1 MSKLT
6 YDDKIK
12 LYNDRKSGMSVSS
25 VSKKYNVS
33 MNVVNDLISLVD
45 KHGFGILRTTKN
57 RTFTPHEKE
66 RIINRV
72 ILNNESI
79 RSVAIDEGLL
89 SKGMLQNWIKKYT
102 EMGYNIVERKRG
114 RPTMPKVTKK
124 KNNETDKEKIK
135 RLEEENLYLKAEL
148 EYSKKLRAVVQARK
162 NQQQKKVN
170 VVSELRLKYPLM
182 ILLKISGL
190 SKSVYY
196 YTLSKTDKDDKN
208 KEIIDKIKEIFI
220 NNKERYGYRRIT
232 LELRNQG
239 YNINHKKVYRIMV
252 KLGLKSLKRN
262 KRKYSSYK
270 GTVGKIA
277 DNLIERDFNANKPNK
292 KWYTDVTEF
301 NLRGE
306 KCYLSPILDGYNSE
320 VISYNT
326 SKSPNLEQINDML
339 NKAFNKNNNLDGLIL
354 HSDQGWQYQHQSY
367 QQRLKNNGIKQ
378 SMSRKGNS
386 MDNGMMEN
394 FFGILKT
401 EMFYDQEDNYKT
413 LDDLIKAI
421 DDYIYYYNYDR
432 IKVKLKGL
440 SPVNYRLQSSD

>member
-1 MSKLT
+1 
-6 YDDKIK
+6 
-12 LYNDRKSGMSVSS
+12 
-25 VSKKYNVS
+25 
-33 MNVVNDLISLVD
+33 
-45 KHGFGILRTTKN
+45 
-57 RTFTPHEKE
+57 
-66 RIINRV
+66 
-72 ILNNESI
+72 
-79 RSVAIDEGLL
+79 
-89 SKGMLQNWIKKYT
+89 
-102 EMGYNIVERKRG
+102 
-114 RPTMPKVTKK
+114 
-124 KNNETDKEKIK
+124 
-135 RLEEENLYLKAEL
+135 
-148 EYSKKLRAVVQARK
+148 
-162 NQQQKKVN
+162 
-170 VVSELRLKYPLM
+170 M
-182 ILLKISGL
+182 ILLQVSGL
-190 SKSVYY
+190 AKSVYY
-196 YTLSKTDKDDKN
+196 YTLSKIDKDDKN

-239 YNINHKKVYRIMV
+239 YNVNHKKVYRIMV
-252 KLGLKSLKRN
+252 KLGLKPLKRN

-277 DNLIERDFNANKPNK
+277 DNLIERDFNADKPNK

-306 KCYLSPILDGYNSE
+306 KCYLSPILDGYNGE
-320 VISYNT
+320 VISYNI

-339 NKAFNKNNNLDGLIL
+339 NKAFDKNNNLDGLIF

-413 LDDLIKAI
+413 LEDLIKAI

-440 SPVNYRLQSSD
+440 SPVNYRLQSSNQKLFINCPTFGVQFSEFTTLFLFIKKDIGLIQCIWEKINIERNKPMSMNNYILNLLNIEDRNIFILPNIEERIIKNKKYKIIEGILTYIPDFCPCCGCVNESHNAIIKWGYRKNCKVKIPKISNCFSLLILHKQRFFCRNYNKTFIAKTSLIDKNKNISNNTELQINLELMIN